1 MAVRKLTLA
10 LSILILSAGANAFAA
25 EFNFLKPGQLELTK
39 LVPPPPPLGSEAEK
53 QDMAAVL
60 EVQKTRTP
68 QQGKRAMD
76 DNILSIWVY
85 NDVLGPNFKSA
96 NLPVLDAFFKTLH
109 ADARILL
116 SQTKDIW
123 ARKRP
128 HLVNSAV
135 VPLDGATRLPYGYP
149 SGGVMNATLTSIVL
163 AEMVPEKRYELSER
177 NLEYGHNRVVVG
189 VHYPRDVMG
198 GHLAGVAA
206 AQAMFDSPAFM
217 KEFAPARD
225 ELRRV
230 LGLPAEPAGKKSI
243 DDAIASGTLGAKPTS
258 SNPPK

>member
-1 MAVRKLTLA
+1 MTARKLTLA
-10 LSILILSAGANAFAA
+10 LSILALAATGNVFAA
-25 EFNFLKPGQLELTK
+25 EFNFLKPGQVELTK

-53 QDMAAVL
+53 QDMAGVL

-68 QQGKRAMD
+68 EQSKRALE
-76 DNILSIWVY
+76 DNRLTIYVY
-85 NDVLGPNFKSA
+85 DDVLGPNFKAA
-96 NLPVLDAFFKTLH
+96 NLPVMDAFFKTLH

-116 SQTKDIW
+116 MQTKDIW

-128 HLVNSAV
+128 HLVNSEVKA
-135 VPLDGATRLPYGYP
+135 LDNTTRLPYGYP
-149 SGGVMNATLTSIVL
+149 SGGVMNSTLTAIVL

-189 VHYPRDVMG
+189 VHYPRDVLG
-198 GHLAGVAA
+198 GHVAGVAA
-206 AQAMFDSPAFM
+206 AQAMFDTPAFM
-217 KEFAPARD
+217 KEFGPARD

-230 LGLPAEPAGKKSI
+230 LGLPAAPKKSI
-243 DDAIASGTLGAKPTS
+243 DDAIASGTLGATPTS

>member
-1 MAVRKLTLA
+1 MTARKLTLV
-10 LSILILSAGANAFAA
+10 LSILVLSASANAFAA
-25 EFNFLKPGQLELTK
+25 EFNFLKPGQVELTK

-53 QDMAAVL
+53 LDMAAVL

-76 DNILSIWVY
+76 DNVLSIYVY

-116 SQTKDIW
+116 MQTKDVW

-135 VPLDGATRLPYGYP
+135 APLDNATRLPYGYP
-149 SGGVMNATLTSIVL
+149 SGGVMNATLTAIVL
-163 AEMVPEKRYELSER
+163 AEMVPEKRYRTVRAQSRVRPQPRGGGRALSAR
-177 NLEYGHNRVVVG
+177 R
-189 VHYPRDVMG
+189 
-198 GHLAGVAA
+198 AA
-206 AQAMFDSPAFM
+206 AARWQAW
-217 KEFAPARD
+217 RR
-225 ELRRV
+225 LR
-230 LGLPAEPAGKKSI
+230 PCSI
-243 DDAIASGTLGAKPTS
+243 RRPS
-258 SNPPK
+258 